1 MDSTQLSFP
10 RTLLPDVPG
19 LKLEDAYLADHEMVA
34 ILRSTAPAVSCPL
47 CGSASTSIH
56 SHYRRAPADLPWGGH
71 PVKLILQVR
80 KFFCKAPS
88 CERRIFTERLAGV
101 VAPRARTTERL
112 TLVLQALAF
121 ALGGEAGARLAKRIG
136 LTTSPATLISLI
148 RRTPLPQPL
157 PVSVLGVDDWA
168 KRKGKNYGTALVDLE
183 EHRLIELLPDREAET
198 LARWLKENPGVEII
212 SRDRSEGYAVGG
224 RQGAP
229 EAVHVADRWHLL
241 SNWRE
246 ATERV
251 FDRHRGQVKW
261 VILPKPEPVDKP
273 AATVLPAKSVNRR
286 RRSLEEKRIRAQAE
300 RQARY
305 DAIRE
310 RYAKGEYLKSIAID
324 LGITYRTARKYAL
337 SEECPTRKPMPKR
350 TRMLEPYEPYLKARW
365 AEGCK
370 NGKQLYREIVAHG
383 FPGSRTPVAA
393 FVAQLRREE
402 NEGKPQS
409 FPAVGEPLTPRKASW
424 LVLRKP
430 ERLTDA
436 DRVALAQL
444 QDVHS
449 DVGTTLA
456 FTERFAGLVRDRRG
470 AAELEQWLID
480 AEASEVREIRQF
492 AHKVRQDEAAVQAG
506 CTLPYSNGQTEG
518 KITKLKAIKRQMY
531 GRAKFDLLRQR
542 ALYAA

>member
-1 MDSTQLSFP
+1 M
-10 RTLLPDVPG
+10 
-19 LKLEDAYLADHEMVA
+19 
-34 ILRSTAPAVSCPL
+34 
-47 CGSASTSIH
+47 
-56 SHYRRAPADLPWGGH
+56 
-71 PVKLILQVR
+71 KLILRVR

-88 CERRIFTERLAGV
+88 CERRVFTERLPGV

-112 TLVLQALAF
+112 SMLLQADAF

-136 LTTSPATLISLI
+136 LVVSPATLISLI
-148 RRTPLPQPL
+148 RRTPLPTPT
-157 PVSVLGVDDWA
+157 PARVLGVDDWA

-198 LARWLKENPGVEII
+198 LSRWLQANPGTEVI
-212 SRDRSEGYAVGG
+212 SRDRSERYAVGG
-224 RQGAP
+224 RQGAS

-251 FDRHRGQVKW
+251 FDRHRGQIKQVT
-261 VILPKPEPVDKP
+261 LPKLESEDKP
-273 AATVLPAKSVNRR
+273 AAAVLPAKTVNRR
-286 RRSLEEKRIRAQAE
+286 RKSLEEKRARAQAE

-305 DAIRE
+305 DVIRE
-310 RYAKGEYLKSIAID
+310 RYAKGEYLKTIATD

-350 TRMLEPYEPYLKARW
+350 PRMLEPYEPYLKARW

-383 FPGSRTPVAA
+383 FPGARTPVAV
-393 FVAQLRREE
+393 FVARLRREE

-409 FPAVGEPLTPRKASW
+409 PTITGEPLTPRKASM

-436 DRVALAQL
+436 DRTALAQL
-444 QDVHS
+444 WDVHS
-449 DVGTTLA
+449 DVGRTLT
-456 FTERFAGLVRDRRG
+456 FTERFAAIVRERRG
-470 AAELEQWLID
+470 GAELEQWLID

-492 AHKVRQDEAAVQAG
+492 AHKVRQDEAAVRAG
-506 CTLPYSNGQTEG
+506 CTLEWSNGQTEG
-518 KITKLKAIKRQMY
+518 QVTKLKTHQRQY
-531 GRAKFDLLRQR
+531 TCK
-542 ALYAA
+542 

>member
-1 MDSTQLSFP
+1 
-10 RTLLPDVPG
+10 
-19 LKLEDAYLADHEMVA
+19 
-34 ILRSTAPAVSCPL
+34 
-47 CGSASTSIH
+47 
-56 SHYRRAPADLPWGGH
+56 
-71 PVKLILQVR
+71 VKLVLRVR

-88 CERRIFTERLAGV
+88 CERRIFTERLPGV

-112 TLVLQALAF
+112 TVLLQAVAF
-121 ALGGEAGARLAKRIG
+121 ALGGEAGARLAKCIG

-148 RRTPLPQPL
+148 RRTPLLDPSPARF
-157 PVSVLGVDDWA
+157 LGVDDWA

-198 LARWLKENPGVEII
+198 FSRWLKENPGVEVI
-212 SRDRSEGYAVGG
+212 SRDRSERHAVGG
-224 RQGAP
+224 RKGAP

-246 ATERV
+246 AAERV
-251 FDRHRGQVKW
+251 FDRHRGHIKQ
-261 VILPKPEPVDKP
+261 VILPKPEPVGKP

-286 RRSLEEKRIRAQAE
+286 RRSLEEKRARAQAE

-305 DAIRE
+305 DEIRQ
-310 RYAKGEYLKSIAID
+310 RYDKGEYLKSIAND

-337 SEECPTRKPMPKR
+337 SEECPTRKPMPER
-350 TRMLEPYEPYLKARW
+350 PRMLEPYEPYLKARW

-402 NEGKPQS
+402 SEAKPQS
-409 FPAVGEPLTPRKASW
+409 LPTAGEPLTPRKVSR

-436 DRVALAQL
+436 DCIALTRL

-456 FTERFAGLVRDRRG
+456 FTERFAGIVRDRRG
-470 AAELEQWLID
+470 AAELEAWLVD

-492 AHKVRQDEAAVQAG
+492 AHKARQDEAAVLAG
-506 CTLPYSNGQTEG
+506 CTLKWSNGQTEG
-518 KITKLKAIKRQMY
+518 KITKLKVIKRQMY

-542 ALYAA
+542 ALHAA

>member
-1 MDSTQLSFP
+1 
-10 RTLLPDVPG
+10 
-19 LKLEDAYLADHEMVA
+19 MVA
-34 ILRSTAPAVSCPL
+34 ILRSTTPTASCPL

-56 SHYRRAPADLPWGGH
+56 SHYQRAPAELPWGGH
-71 PVKLILQVR
+71 PVKLILRVR

-88 CERRIFTERLAGV
+88 CKRRIFTERLAGV

-112 TLVLQALAF
+112 SMLLQAIAF
-121 ALGGEAGARLAKRIG
+121 ALGGEAGVRLAKRIG
-136 LTTSPATLISLI
+136 IAVSPATLISLI
-148 RRTPLPQPL
+148 RRTPLPKPL
-157 PVSVLGVDDWA
+157 PARVLGVDDWA

-183 EHRLIELLPDREAET
+183 EHRLIELLPDRESET
-198 LARWLKENPGVEII
+198 LARWLQENPGTEVI
-212 SRDRSEGYAVGG
+212 SRDRSERYAVGG
-224 RQGAP
+224 RRGAP

-251 FDRHRGQVKW
+251 FDRHRSQIKQ

-273 AATVLPAKSVNRR
+273 AAAVLPAKSVNRSR
-286 RRSLEEKRIRAQAE
+286 KSLEEKRARAQAE

-305 DAIRE
+305 DVIRG
-310 RYAKGEYLKSIAID
+310 RYAKGEYLKTIATD

-350 TRMLEPYEPYLKARW
+350 PRMLNPYEPYLRARW

-402 NEGKPQS
+402 KEGKPQS
-409 FPAVGEPLTPRKASW
+409 LPTAGEPLTPRKASR

-430 ERLTDA
+430 ELLTDA
-436 DRVALAQL
+436 ERMALAQL

-449 DVGTTLA
+449 EVGTTLV
-456 FTERFAGLVRDRRG
+456 FTERFAGIVRERRG
-470 AAELEQWLID
+470 AAELQQWLVD

-492 AHKVRQDEAAVQAG
+492 AHKIRQDEAAVRAG
-506 CTLPYSNGQTEG
+506 CTLEWSNGQTEG
-518 KITKLKAIKRQMY
+518 KITKLKAIKRSMY
-531 GRAKFDLLRQR
+531 GRAKFDLLRLR

>member
-1 MDSTQLSFP
+1 MQ
-10 RTLLPDVPG
+10 
-19 LKLEDAYLADHEMVA
+19 
-34 ILRSTAPAVSCPL
+34 I
-47 CGSASTSIH
+47 
-56 SHYRRAPADLPWGGH
+56 
-71 PVKLILQVR
+71 ILQVR

-88 CERRIFTERLAGV
+88 CKRRVFTERLPGV

-112 TLVLQALAF
+112 SVLLQAIAF

-148 RRTPLPQPL
+148 RKTPLPDPS
-157 PVSVLGVDDWA
+157 PARVLGVDDWA

-183 EHRLIELLPDREAET
+183 KHRLIELLPDREAET
-198 LARWLKENPGVEII
+198 LAGWLKENPGTEVI
-212 SRDRSEGYAVGG
+212 SRDRSERYAVGG
-224 RQGAP
+224 RQGSP
-229 EAVHVADRWHLL
+229 EAMHVADRWHLL

-251 FDRHRGQVKW
+251 FDRHRGQVKQ
-261 VILPKPEPVDKP
+261 VILPKPEPVNKP

-286 RRSLEEKRIRAQAE
+286 RKYLEEKRARAQAE

-305 DAIRE
+305 DLIRE
-310 RYAKGEYLKSIAID
+310 RYAKGEYLKTIAAD

-337 SEECPTRKPMPKR
+337 SEECPTRKPTPRRPRMP
-350 TRMLEPYEPYLKARW
+350 ESYEPYLKARW
-365 AEGCK
+365 VEGCK

-383 FPGSRTPVAA
+383 FPGSRTPVAE

-402 NEGKPQS
+402 SEGKPQS
-409 FPAVGEPLTPRKASW
+409 PPPCGEPLTPRKAST

-430 ERLTDA
+430 EYLTDA
-436 DRVALAQL
+436 DCAALAQL
-444 QDVHS
+444 RDVHS
-449 DVGTTLA
+449 DVGTTLV
-456 FTERFAGLVRDRRG
+456 FTERFATILRERRG
-470 AAELEQWLID
+470 GAELEEWLVD

-492 AHKVRQDEAAVQAG
+492 AHKIRQDEAAVRAG
-506 CTLPYSNGQTEG
+506 CTLEWSNGQTEG

-531 GRAKFDLLRQR
+531 GRAKFDLLRLR

>member
-1 MDSTQLSFP
+1 
-10 RTLLPDVPG
+10 
-19 LKLEDAYLADHEMVA
+19 
-34 ILRSTAPAVSCPL
+34 
-47 CGSASTSIH
+47 
-56 SHYRRAPADLPWGGH
+56 
-71 PVKLILQVR
+71 VKLVLRVR
-80 KFFCKAPS
+80 KFFCKASS
-88 CERRIFTERLAGV
+88 CERRIFTERLPGV
-101 VAPRARTTERL
+101 VVPRARTTERL
-112 TLVLQALAF
+112 SILLQAIAF

-136 LTTSPATLISLI
+136 LTISPATLISLI
-148 RRTPLPQPL
+148 RRTPLPEPL
-157 PVSVLGVDDWA
+157 PARVLGVDDWA

-183 EHRLIELLPDREAET
+183 KHRLIELLPDREAET
-198 LARWLKENPGVEII
+198 FSCWLKENPGVEII
-212 SRDRSEGYAVGG
+212 SRDRSERYAVGG

-251 FDRHRGQVKW
+251 FDRHRGQVKR

-286 RRSLEEKRIRAQAE
+286 RRSLEEKRIRAQAK
-300 RQARY
+300 RQALY

-310 RYAKGEYLKSIAID
+310 RYAKGEYLKTIATD

-409 FPAVGEPLTPRKASW
+409 FPAAGEPLTPRKASW
-424 LVLRKP
+424 LMLRQP

-436 DRVALAQL
+436 ERVALAQL

-449 DVGTTLA
+449 DVGTALA
-456 FTERFAGLVRDRRG
+456 FTERFAGIVRDRRG
-470 AAELEQWLID
+470 AAELEAWLID

>member
-1 MDSTQLSFP
+1 
-10 RTLLPDVPG
+10 
-19 LKLEDAYLADHEMVA
+19 
-34 ILRSTAPAVSCPL
+34 
-47 CGSASTSIH
+47 
-56 SHYRRAPADLPWGGH
+56 
-71 PVKLILQVR
+71 VKLVLRVR
-80 KFFCKAPS
+80 KFFCKSPYCAR
-88 CERRIFTERLAGV
+88 CIFTERLPGV
-101 VAPRARTTERL
+101 VAPRARATERL
-112 TLVLQALAF
+112 TVLLQAVAF

-148 RRTPLPQPL
+148 RRTPLPKP
-157 PVSVLGVDDWA
+157 SCARVLGVDDWA
-168 KRKGKNYGTALVDLE
+168 KRKGKNYGTALADLE
-183 EHRLIELLPDREAET
+183 EHRLIELLPDREAAT
-198 LARWLKENPGVEII
+198 FSRWLRAHPGTEVI
-212 SRDRSEGYAVGG
+212 SRDRSERYALGG

-229 EAVHVADRWHLL
+229 EAVHVADRWHLI

-251 FDRHRGQVKW
+251 FDRHRGQVKQ
-261 VILPKPEPVDKP
+261 VVLPKPEPVDKP
-273 AATVLPAKSVNRR
+273 AAAVLPAKSVNRR
-286 RRSLEEKRIRAQAE
+286 RKSLEEKRSRAQAE
-300 RQARY
+300 RQALY
-305 DAIRE
+305 DTIRE
-310 RYAKGEYLKSIAID
+310 RYAKGEYLKSIATD

-350 TRMLEPYEPYLKARW
+350 PRMLEAYEPYLKARW

-402 NEGKPQS
+402 NEGEPQF
-409 FPAVGEPLTPRKASW
+409 FPTAGEPLTPRKASW

-436 DRVALAQL
+436 ERMALAQL
-444 QDVHS
+444 KDVHS

-456 FTERFAGLVRDRRG
+456 FTERFAEIVRDRRG
-470 AAELEQWLID
+470 VAELEAWLVD

-492 AHKVRQDEAAVQAG
+492 AHKVRQDEVAVRAG
-506 CTLPYSNGQTEG
+506 CTLEWSNGQTEG
-518 KITKLKAIKRQMY
+518 KITKLKAIKRSLY

>member
-1 MDSTQLSFP
+1 MISTQLSFP
-10 RTLLPDVPG
+10 RTLLPYVPG
-19 LKLEDAYLADHEMVA
+19 LELEDAYLADHELVA
-34 ILRSTAPAVSCPL
+34 ILRSTAPAASCPL

-56 SHYRRAPADLPWGGH
+56 SHYRRAPADLPWGGY
-71 PVKLILQVR
+71 PVKLVLRVR

-88 CERRIFTERLAGV
+88 CERRIFTERLPGV

-112 TLVLQALAF
+112 TVLLQAVAF
-121 ALGGEAGARLAKRIG
+121 ALGGEAGARLAKCIG

-148 RRTPLPQPL
+148 RRTPLLDPSPARF
-157 PVSVLGVDDWA
+157 LGVDDWA
-168 KRKGKNYGTALVDLE
+168 KRKGKNYGTALVNLE

-198 LARWLKENPGVEII
+198 FSRWLKENPGVEVI
-212 SRDRSEGYAVGG
+212 SRDRSERYAVGG
-224 RQGAP
+224 RKGAP

-246 ATERV
+246 AAERV
-251 FDRHRGQVKW
+251 FDRHRGHIKQ

-286 RRSLEEKRIRAQAE
+286 RRSLEEKRARAQAE

-305 DAIRE
+305 DEIRQ
-310 RYAKGEYLKSIAID
+310 RYDKGEYLKSIAND

-337 SEECPTRKPMPKR
+337 SEECPTRKPMPER
-350 TRMLEPYEPYLKARW
+350 PRMLEPYEPYLKARW

-402 NEGKPQS
+402 SEAKPQS
-409 FPAVGEPLTPRKASW
+409 LPTAGEPLTPRKVSR

-436 DRVALAQL
+436 DCIALTRL

-456 FTERFAGLVRDRRG
+456 FTERFAGIVRDRRG
-470 AAELEQWLID
+470 AAELEAWLVD

-492 AHKVRQDEAAVQAG
+492 AHKARQDEAAVLAG
-506 CTLPYSNGQTEG
+506 CTLKWSNGQTEG
-518 KITKLKAIKRQMY
+518 KITKLKVIKRQMY
-531 GRAKFDLLRQR
+531 GRAKFDLLRQL
-542 ALYAA
+542 ALHAA

>member
-1 MDSTQLSFP
+1 
-10 RTLLPDVPG
+10 
-19 LKLEDAYLADHEMVA
+19 
-34 ILRSTAPAVSCPL
+34 
-47 CGSASTSIH
+47 
-56 SHYRRAPADLPWGGH
+56 
-71 PVKLILQVR
+71 VKLILRVR

-88 CERRIFTERLAGV
+88 CERRIFAERLAGV

-112 TLVLQALAF
+112 TVLLQAVAF
-121 ALGGEAGARLAKRIG
+121 SLGGEAGARLAKRSG
-136 LTTSPATLISLI
+136 LTISPATLISMI
-148 RRTPLPQPL
+148 RRTPLPKPS
-157 PVSVLGVDDWA
+157 PARVLGVDDWA

-198 LARWLKENPGVEII
+198 FSHWLHAHPGTEVI
-212 SRDRSEGYAVGG
+212 SRDRSERYAVGG

-251 FDRHRGQVKW
+251 FDRHRGQVKQ
-261 VILPKPEPVDKP
+261 VMLPKPEPVDK
-273 AATVLPAKSVNRR
+273 AAAAVLPAKSVNRS
-286 RRSLEEKRIRAQAE
+286 RRSLEEKRARAQAE

-305 DAIRE
+305 DVIRK
-310 RYAKGEYLKSIAID
+310 RYANGEYLKTIATD

-350 TRMLEPYEPYLKARW
+350 PRMLEPYEPYLKARW

-370 NGKQLYREIVAHG
+370 NGKQLHREIVAHG
-383 FPGSRTPVAA
+383 FPGVRTPVAVC
-393 FVAQLRREE
+393 VAQLRREE

-409 FPAVGEPLTPRKASW
+409 LPAAGEPLTPRKASR

-430 ERLTDA
+430 ECLTDA
-436 DRVALAQL
+436 DRRALAQL

-456 FTERFAGLVRDRRG
+456 FTERFGRIVRDRRG
-470 AAELEQWLID
+470 AAELGEWLVD

-492 AHKVRQDEAAVQAG
+492 AHKVRQDEAAVRAG
-506 CTLPYSNGQTEG
+506 CTLEWSNGQTEG

-542 ALYAA
+542 ALYVA

>member
-1 MDSTQLSFP
+1 M
-10 RTLLPDVPG
+10 
-19 LKLEDAYLADHEMVA
+19 
-34 ILRSTAPAVSCPL
+34 
-47 CGSASTSIH
+47 
-56 SHYRRAPADLPWGGH
+56 
-71 PVKLILQVR
+71 KLILCVR
-80 KFFCKAPS
+80 KFFCREAS
-88 CERRIFTERLAGV
+88 CERRVFTERLAGV

-112 TLVLQALAF
+112 TMLLQAIAF

-136 LTTSPATLISLI
+136 LATSPATLISLI
-148 RRTPLPQPL
+148 RRTPLPTQNPAR
-157 PVSVLGVDDWA
+157 VLGVDDWA

-183 EHRLIELLPDREAET
+183 EHRLIELLPDREAQT
-198 LARWLKENPGVEII
+198 LAHWLQANPGTEVI
-212 SRDRSEGYAVGG
+212 SRDRSERYAVGG

-229 EAVHVADRWHLL
+229 EAMHVADRWHLL

-251 FDRHRGQVKW
+251 FDRHRSQVKQ
-261 VILPKPEPVDKP
+261 VILPKPAPVDKP
-273 AATVLPAKSVNRR
+273 AAAVLPAKTVNRR
-286 RRSLEEKRIRAQAE
+286 RKSLEEKRARAQAE

-305 DAIRE
+305 DVIRE
-310 RYAKGEYLKSIAID
+310 RSAKGEYLKTIATD

-350 TRMLEPYEPYLKARW
+350 PRMLEPYEPYLKARW
-365 AEGCK
+365 TEGCK

-383 FPGSRTPVAA
+383 FPGVRTPVAV

-409 FPAVGEPLTPRKASW
+409 APTASGEPLTPRKASM
-424 LVLRKP
+424 LVLRHP

-436 DRVALAQL
+436 DRTALAQL

-449 DVGTTLA
+449 DVSTTLA
-456 FTERFAGLVRDRRG
+456 FTEKFGAIVRERRG
-470 AAELEQWLID
+470 GTELEEWLVD

-492 AHKVRQDEAAVQAG
+492 ARKVRQDEAAVRAG
-506 CTLPYSNGQTEG
+506 CTLEWSNGQTEG
-518 KITKLKAIKRQMY
+518 QVTKLKAIKRQMY
-531 GRAKFDLLRQR
+531 GRANFDLLRQR

>member
-1 MDSTQLSFP
+1 
-10 RTLLPDVPG
+10 
-19 LKLEDAYLADHEMVA
+19 
-34 ILRSTAPAVSCPL
+34 
-47 CGSASTSIH
+47 
-56 SHYRRAPADLPWGGH
+56 
-71 PVKLILQVR
+71 VKLILQVR
-80 KFFCKAPS
+80 KFFYKAPS
-88 CERRIFTERLAGV
+88 CERRVFTERLPGL

-112 TLVLQALAF
+112 TVLLQAVAF
-121 ALGGEAGARLAKRIG
+121 ALGGEAGARLAKRMG

-148 RRTPLPQPL
+148 RRTPLPMPG
-157 PVSVLGVDDWA
+157 PARVLGVDDWA

-198 LARWLKENPGVEII
+198 LARWLQENLGTEVI
-212 SRDRSEGYAVGG
+212 SRGRSERYAVGG

-229 EAVHVADRWHLL
+229 EAIHVADRWHLL

-251 FDRHRGQVKW
+251 FDRHRAQVKQ
-261 VILPKPEPVDKP
+261 VILPKPEPVNKP
-273 AATVLPAKSVNRR
+273 AATVLPAKTVNRR
-286 RRSLEEKRIRAQAE
+286 RKSLEEKRARAQAE
-300 RQARY
+300 RQARH
-305 DAIRE
+305 DVIRQ
-310 RYAKGEYLKSIAID
+310 RYHKGEYLKTIADD

-350 TRMLEPYEPYLKARW
+350 PRMLEPYEPYLKARW

-393 FVAQLRREE
+393 FVARLRREE

-409 FPAVGEPLTPRKASW
+409 PPVAGEPLTPCKAST

-430 ERLTDA
+430 KRLTDA
-436 DRVALAQL
+436 NCSALAQL
-444 QDVHS
+444 QNVHS

-456 FTERFAGLVRDRRG
+456 FTERFAAIVRDQRG
-470 AAELEQWLID
+470 AAELEQWLVD
-480 AEASEVREIRQF
+480 AEASEVGEIRQF
-492 AHKVRQDEAAVQAG
+492 ARKVRQDEAAVRAG
-506 CTLPYSNGQTEG
+506 CTLPHSNGQTEG
-518 KITKLKAIKRQMY
+518 QVAKLKAIKRSMY
-531 GRAKFDLLRQR
+531 GRAKFDLLRRR

>member
-1 MDSTQLSFP
+1 
-10 RTLLPDVPG
+10 
-19 LKLEDAYLADHEMVA
+19 MVA
-34 ILRSTAPAVSCPL
+34 ILRSTAPAASCPL

-56 SHYRRAPADLPWGGH
+56 SHYRRTPADLPWGGH
-71 PVKLILQVR
+71 PVKLILRVR
-80 KFFCKAPS
+80 KFFCKAHS
-88 CERRIFTERLAGV
+88 CERRVFTERLAGV

-112 TLVLQALAF
+112 TVLLQAVAF

-136 LTTSPATLISLI
+136 LATSPATLISMI
-148 RRTPLPQPL
+148 RRTPLPEPY
-157 PVSVLGVDDWA
+157 PARVLGVDDWA
-168 KRKGKNYGTALVDLE
+168 KRKGRSYGTALVDLE
-183 EHRLIELLPDREAET
+183 RHRLIELLPDREAET
-198 LARWLKENPGVEII
+198 LSRWLKANPGTEVI
-212 SRDRSEGYAVGG
+212 SRDRSERYAVGG

-251 FDRHRGQVKW
+251 FDRHRSRVKQ
-261 VILPKPEPVDKP
+261 VILPKPEPEDKP
-273 AATVLPAKSVNRR
+273 AAAVLPAKSVNRSR
-286 RRSLEEKRIRAQAE
+286 KSLEEKRARAQAE

-305 DAIRE
+305 DVIRE
-310 RYAKGEYLKSIAID
+310 RYAKGEYLKTISTD

-350 TRMLEPYEPYLKARW
+350 PRMLEPYEPYLKARW

-383 FPGSRTPVAA
+383 FPGVRTPVAV
-393 FVAQLRREE
+393 FVAGLRREE

-409 FPAVGEPLTPRKASW
+409 APTVGEPLTPRKAST

-430 ERLTDA
+430 ERLSDA
-436 DRVALAQL
+436 DRTALAQL
-444 QDVHS
+444 RDVHS

-456 FTERFAGLVRDRRG
+456 FTERFATIVRERRG
-470 AAELEQWLID
+470 AEVEQWLLD
-480 AEASEVREIRQF
+480 AEASEVREIRRF
-492 AHKVRQDEAAVQAG
+492 AHKVRQDEAAVRAG
-506 CTLPYSNGQTEG
+506 CTLEWSNGQTEG
-518 KITKLKAIKRQMY
+518 QVTKLKAIKRQMY
-531 GRAKFDLLRQR
+531 GRAKFDLLRLR

>member
-1 MDSTQLSFP
+1 MNSTQLSFP
-10 RTLLPDVPG
+10 RTVLPDVPG
-19 LKLEDAYLADHEMVA
+19 LELENAYFADEEMVA
-34 ILRSTAPAVSCPL
+34 ILRSTTPAASCPL
-47 CGSASTSIH
+47 CGCASTSIH

-71 PVKLILQVR
+71 PVKLILCVR
-80 KFFCKAPS
+80 KFFCRATS
-88 CERRIFTERLAGV
+88 CKRRIFTERLPGV
-101 VAPRARTTERL
+101 VASRARTTERL
-112 TLVLQALAF
+112 TMLLQAIAF

-136 LTTSPATLISLI
+136 LQTSPATLISLI
-148 RRTPLPQPL
+148 RQTPLPKPL
-157 PVSVLGVDDWA
+157 PARILGVDDWA

-183 EHRLIELLPDREAET
+183 RHRLIELLPDREIET
-198 LARWLKENPGVEII
+198 LSRWLQDNPGTEVI
-212 SRDRSEGYAVGG
+212 SRDRSERYAAGG

-251 FDRHRGQVKW
+251 FDRHRSHIKQ
-261 VILPKPEPVDKP
+261 VILPKTEPVDKP
-273 AATVLPAKSVNRR
+273 AAAVLPAKSVNRR
-286 RRSLEEKRIRAQAE
+286 RRSLEEKRTRAQAE

-310 RYAKGEYLKSIAID
+310 RYAKGEYLKSIATD

-337 SEECPTRKPMPKR
+337 SEECPARKPMPKR
-350 TRMLEPYEPYLKARW
+350 PRMLEPYEPYLKARW

-383 FPGSRTPVAA
+383 FRGSRTPVAA

-402 NEGKPQS
+402 NEGKLQS
-409 FPAVGEPLTPRKASW
+409 LPTAGERLTPRKASI

-436 DRVALAQL
+436 DRTALARL
-444 QDVHS
+444 RDVHS
-449 DVGTTLA
+449 DVSTTLA
-456 FTERFAGLVRDRRG
+456 FTERFAGIVRERRG
-470 AAELEQWLID
+470 GAELEQWLVD
-480 AEASEVREIRQF
+480 AEASEVREVRQF
-492 AHKVRQDEAAVQAG
+492 AHKVRQDEAAVKMG
-506 CTLPYSNGQTEG
+506 CTLEWSNGQTEG

-531 GRAKFDLLRQR
+531 GRAKFDLLRRR